1 MVRNVWK
8 LGHLMTYRTLDKG
21 VLELVGPKGISD
33 RMVQLTQGISNLQS
47 GLVFN
52 YALIILIGAAIFIAG
67 T

>member
-1 MVRNVWK
+1 
-8 LGHLMTYRTLDKG
+8 MTYRTLDKG

-52 YALIILIGAAIFIAG
+52 YALIILIGAAIFISG
-67 T
+67 TVWPFY